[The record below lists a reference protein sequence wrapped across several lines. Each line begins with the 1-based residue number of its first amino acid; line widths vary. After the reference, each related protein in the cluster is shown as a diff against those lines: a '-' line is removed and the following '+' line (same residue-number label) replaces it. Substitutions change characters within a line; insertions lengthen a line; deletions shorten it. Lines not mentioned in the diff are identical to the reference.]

1 MIINT
6 RFQVDA
12 PVDTVWR
19 SMLDVKLVAQCVPGA
34 ELTELIDDRTF
45 AGKLGVKLGP
55 IEVAYRGRLNLV
67 EVDEAAH
74 RVRMRADGSEARG
87 RGGAAATVTTQLQTV
102 EGKTA
107 VDMQSDVSV
116 TGIVAQFGRTAIMQ
130 EVANK
135 MAERFARCLEQKLK
149 AGHPA

>member
-1 MIINT
+1 VTITT

-12 PVDTVWR
+12 PIETVWQ
-19 SMLDVKLVAQCVPGA
+19 SMLDVRLVAGCVPGA
-34 ELTELIDDRTF
+34 ELTELIDERTF
-45 AGKLGVKLGP
+45 TGKLGVKLGP
-55 IEVAYRGRLNLV
+55 IEVAYRGRLHLD
-67 EVDEAAH
+67 EIDEASH

-87 RGGAAATVTTQLQTV
+87 RGGAAATITTQLLSA

-107 VDMQSDVSV
+107 VDMQSDVAV

-130 EVANK
+130 EVANR

-149 AGHPA
+149 AGRPA